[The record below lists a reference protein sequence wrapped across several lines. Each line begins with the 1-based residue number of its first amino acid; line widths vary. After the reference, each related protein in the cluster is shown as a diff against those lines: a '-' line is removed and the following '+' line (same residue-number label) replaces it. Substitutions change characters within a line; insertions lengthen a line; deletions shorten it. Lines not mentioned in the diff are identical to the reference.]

1 VSEPETVNRN
11 TTTDWTSL
19 LPSCDF
25 CTTNLYITLP
35 NLWLGDKMKTQ
46 QFAGES
52 GRFSRRY
59 EYDDSW
65 VLAVELGPSVTTVDV
80 DIVGTTA
87 IIIAETSDGTIE
99 TEFELPEGETAVT
112 ATNGIITITIEQ

>member
-1 VSEPETVNRN
+1 MQQKNVNRN
-11 TTTDWTSL
+11 TTTVCAL
-19 LPSCDF
+19 LLQSCDF
-25 CTTNLYITLP
+25 CATDLYIKLP
-35 NLWLGDKMKTQ
+35 NLWLGNKMKTQ

-59 EYDDSW
+59 EYDDSR
-65 VLAVELGPSVTTVDV
+65 VLDVELGPSVTTVDV

-87 IIIAETSDGTIE
+87 IIIAETSDGMIE

-112 ATNGIITITIEQ
+112 TTNGIITITIEQ

>member
-1 VSEPETVNRN
+1 
-11 TTTDWTSL
+11 
-19 LPSCDF
+19 
-25 CTTNLYITLP
+25 
-35 NLWLGDKMKTQ
+35 MKTQ

-87 IIIAETSDGTIE
+87 IIIAKTDNNVIE
-99 TEFELPEGETAVT
+99 TEFELPEGETTVT
-112 ATNGIITITIEQ
+112 TANGITTITIEQ